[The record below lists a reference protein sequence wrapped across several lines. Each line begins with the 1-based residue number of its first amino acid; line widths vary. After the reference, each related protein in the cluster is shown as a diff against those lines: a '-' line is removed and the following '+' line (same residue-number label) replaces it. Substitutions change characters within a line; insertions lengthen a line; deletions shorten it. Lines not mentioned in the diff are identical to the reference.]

1 MNTGLLS
8 SDAIAFAAM
17 ITLIVSLI
25 SIAVAGGTQFG
36 AKPYMV
42 RLSTENQAMDQTT
55 RAEHL
60 SQGLEKLDTLSRLFL
75 QVAAMCTVVTAALV
89 YIYYQL
95 PHDSSGWWFLF

>member
-8 SDAIAFAAM
+8 SDAVAFVAM
-17 ITLIVSLI
+17 ITLMVSLI
-25 SIAVAGGTQFG
+25 SIAVAGVTQFG

-42 RLSTENQAMDQTT
+42 RLSAENQALDQAM

-60 SQGLEKLDTLSRLFL
+60 SKGLEGLDSVSRLFL